1 MDVSGTTSESRL
13 IEQFISAL
21 RAMPETLAEWR
32 PEPLVLQ
39 GWPADARIDLCV
51 AGNAADL
58 FVEVKKSLY
67 PRDVREI
74 LWRLKD
80 LARTAPPQAG
90 SRELVPVLVAESIS
104 PGAQELL
111 RQERVGYYDSGGSL
125 FLPAR
130 GLYIHVDRPPPKR
143 LARSIRSLFSGRR
156 AQVLHA
162 LLTNHTNWFGAHGL
176 ADVAQVSPATA
187 SEVLIE
193 LERLE
198 WVTPGGRGPSKR
210 RRLDEPSK
218 LLDAWVEQ
226 LPGMRPPTMYRYYV
240 PLIDPDELVKGIA
253 TVFAKHGI
261 EYAIT
266 GETAGQHYAPFL
278 TGLVRVHCRLPMIP
292 ASHEALAETGARA
305 VDGGANFIVI
315 EVRAASELLLPEP
328 PARSDRIQFASPVQ
342 VYLDLLRGEGRAKE
356 LAEHLRSEVIG
367 F

>member
-13 IEQFISAL
+13 IEQFLSAL

-80 LARTAPPQAG
+80 LARAAPTRAA

-130 GLYIHVDRPPPKR
+130 GLYVHVDRPPPKR

-187 SEVLIE
+187 SEVLIA

-198 WVTPGGRGPSKR
+198 WVTPGGRGPNKR

-218 LLDAWVEQ
+218 LLDAWAEQ
-226 LPGMRPPTMYRYYV
+226 LTMMRPPAIHRFYV
-240 PLIDPDELVKGIA
+240 PLIQADELVEKIA
-253 TVFAKHGI
+253 SILPAHRI
-261 EYAIT
+261 DYAIT
-266 GETAGQHYAPFL
+266 GEAAGQRYAPFL
-278 TGLVRVHCRLPMIP
+278 TGLSRVHCRLPISP
-292 ASHEALAETGARA
+292 RSEDALAAVGARA
-305 VDGGANFIVI
+305 VDEGSNLVLI
-315 EVRAASELLLPEP
+315 ESRSSGDLLFREQMHGVWL
-328 PARSDRIQFASPVQ
+328 ASPVQ
-342 VYLDLLRGEGRAKE
+342 VYLDLLRNKGRAKE
-356 LAEHLRSEVIG
+356 LAGHLRAEKLG